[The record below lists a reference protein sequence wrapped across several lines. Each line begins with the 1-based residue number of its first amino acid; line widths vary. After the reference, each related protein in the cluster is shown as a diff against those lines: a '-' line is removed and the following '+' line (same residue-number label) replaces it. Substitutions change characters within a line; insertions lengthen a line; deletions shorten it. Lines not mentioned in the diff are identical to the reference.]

1 MTLKQQLKAT
11 QIVSLLIGIV
21 MVMFLLSMTNRI
33 KQLEQE
39 RAENYIRIEKQISEL
54 NKKVHYAGG

>member
-1 MTLKQQLKAT
+1 MTLKQQLKTT
-11 QIVSLLIGIV
+11 QIVSLMIGIV

-39 RAENYIRIEKQISEL
+39 RSENYIRIEKQISEL

>member
-1 MTLKQQLKAT
+1 MTLKQQLKST
-11 QIVSLLIGIV
+11 QIISLLIGIV
-21 MVMFLLSMTNRI
+21 MLIFLLSMTNRI

-39 RAENYIRIEKQISEL
+39 RADNYIRIEKQISEL

>member
-1 MTLKQQLKAT
+1 MTLKQQLKVT

-54 NKKVHYAGG
+54 NQKVHYAGG

>member
-1 MTLKQQLKAT
+1 MTLKQQLKTT
-11 QIVSLLIGIV
+11 QIVSLIIGIV

-33 KQLEQE
+33 KRLEQE

>member
-1 MTLKQQLKAT
+1 MTLKQQLKTT

-54 NKKVHYAGG
+54 NKKVQYAGG

>member
-33 KQLEQE
+33 KRLEQE

>member
-54 NKKVHYAGG
+54 NQKVHYAGG

>member
-11 QIVSLLIGIV
+11 QIVSLIIGIA
-21 MVMFLLSMTNRI
+21 MVMFMLSMTNRI
-33 KQLEQE
+33 KQLEKE
-39 RAENYIRIEKQISEL
+39 RADNYIRIEQQISEL

>member
-1 MTLKQQLKAT
+1 MTLKQQLKVT
-11 QIVSLLIGIV
+11 QIVSLMIGIV
-21 MVMFLLSMTNRI
+21 MVMFLLSMINRI

>member
-1 MTLKQQLKAT
+1 MTLKQQLKST
-11 QIVSLLIGIV
+11 QIISLMIGIV
-21 MVMFLLSMTNRI
+21 MLIFLLSMTNRI

-39 RAENYIRIEKQISEL
+39 RADNYIRIEKQISEL

>member
-1 MTLKQQLKAT
+1 MF
-11 QIVSLLIGIV
+11 IFGII
-21 MVMFLLSMTNRI
+21 MLAFMLAMTNRI
-33 KQLEQE
+33 KRLEQE